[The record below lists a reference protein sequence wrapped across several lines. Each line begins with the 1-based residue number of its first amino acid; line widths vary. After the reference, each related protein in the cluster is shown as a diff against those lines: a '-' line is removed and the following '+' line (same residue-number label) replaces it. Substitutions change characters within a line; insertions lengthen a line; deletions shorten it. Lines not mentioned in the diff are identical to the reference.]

1 MRNKTFKKWTE
12 AEDDIVFYTI
22 SKNSTNIAKT
32 CKKLAEQLNR
42 TPASISLRWYMVLT
56 NPEHPKYRRGACFI
70 LLNRTKA
77 TINRKNSN
85 TPNKPIK
92 KSLWNKILHW
102 LGIQ

>member
-1 MRNKTFKKWTE
+1 MNNKKRKWTE

-22 SKNSTNIAKT
+22 SENSANITEA

-42 TPASISLRWYMVLT
+42 TPKSIRLRWYSVLT
-56 NPEHPKYRRGACFI
+56 NIEHPKYKKGACFI